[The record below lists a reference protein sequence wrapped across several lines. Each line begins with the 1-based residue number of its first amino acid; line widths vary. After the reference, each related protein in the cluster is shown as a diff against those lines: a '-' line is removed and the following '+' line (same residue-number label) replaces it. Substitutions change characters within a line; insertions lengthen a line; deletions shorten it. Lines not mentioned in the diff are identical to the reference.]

1 MGESYKRIL
10 KSTSIIGGAS
20 MLNVVFGMVRIKMIA
35 IELGPMGVGL
45 FGLILSIISV
55 GSQIIGLGINSSSIR
70 KTADV
75 ISRNDAHKIEI
86 NKNSLILI
94 SVLLALLFILIYLL
108 FEKYI
113 SALIFELSIRNY
125 LTPVVISISLMCI
138 YNIHIAYLTGIN
150 KINLLAKI
158 TIISSITYTFLGLLV
173 INFFNSYILTSFI
186 LIGPII
192 SLTVACYFFYS
203 QFKLKF
209 DLKKIKIYLNE
220 IRPLVTAG
228 IVLMTAGLIGP
239 LGQIIIRLQIE
250 KDMGVNIMGYYQS
263 AINITIS
270 YLGIILGAMA
280 VDYYPR
286 LVSKINDKVTLKRI
300 INEQSE
306 VAILLASPILIGI
319 MSFTPLIIKIL
330 YNDSFEEAINITRL
344 LVLGDV
350 FKILSWPLG
359 IVFLAAGHSR
369 KVLIVECFAFTIL
382 IAANYLLSNYIGLE
396 GAAISYIMMYF
407 GFLFLCYFFIKKDY
421 SFSWTSKVIN
431 YSRILFFVLCIILL
445 SSYVSEIIAAIIGTA
460 FLILN
465 ILFALAELSKL
476 MDFDNRLTR
485 ISKISRFVIRKFYK
499 K

>member
-1 MGESYKRIL
+1 VGESYKRIL

-20 MLNVVFGMVRIKMIA
+20 ILNVLFGIVRIKMIA

-45 FGLILSIISV
+45 FGLILSIISI

-75 ISRNDAHKIEI
+75 ISRNNTHEIEI

-94 SVLLALLFILIYLL
+94 SVLLALSFILLYLL
-108 FEKYI
+108 LEKYI
-113 SALIFELSIRNY
+113 SELFLELSIRNY
-125 LTPVVISISLMCI
+125 LTPVIISISLMCI

-173 INFFNSYILTSFI
+173 IYIFDDYILTSFI

-203 QFKLKF
+203 LFNFKFELKN
-209 DLKKIKIYLNE
+209 IKNYLNE

-228 IVLMTAGLIGP
+228 MVLMAAGLIGP

-250 KDMGVNIMGYYQS
+250 RDMGVNVMGYYQS

-270 YLGIILGAMA
+270 YVGIILGAMA

-286 LVSKINDKVTLKRI
+286 LVSKINDKFTLKRI

-330 YNDSFEEAINITRL
+330 YDDGFEEAINITRL

-359 IVFLAAGHSR
+359 IVFLATGHSG
-369 KVLIVECFAFTIL
+369 KVLIVESFAFTIL
-382 IAANYLLSNYIGLE
+382 IAANYFLSDYIGLE

-407 GFLFLCYFFIKKDY
+407 GFLFLCHFFIKKDHN
-421 SFSWTSKVIN
+421 FSWSSKVVN
-431 YSRILFFVLCIILL
+431 YAKILFFVLCIILL
-445 SSYVSEIIAAIIGTA
+445 SSYLSEVLAAIIGA
-460 FLILN
+460 AALILY
-465 ILFALAELSKL
+465 ILFVLVELSKL
-476 MDFDNRLTR
+476 MEFNNRMTR
-485 ISKISRFVIRKFYK
+485 ISKICRYVIRKFYK